1 MEYEYDEINFD
12 DQDIDLSENLDME
25 NISNGIQKDVDIEKL
40 VMAIQKGR
48 QKVEFLRKL
57 KKSRTEPIDAKIEHL
72 AQNEEKLRDLI
83 LDLMPKLFPK
93 QNSVDFPGVGN
104 ISKRKTKGK
113 WVITDEQKF
122 VEVLKKY
129 GLYDEVVNVK
139 VSVDKK
145 KMPNAI
151 ARILVDTDESNLSG
165 VEFQV
170 PERDSSL
177 VLKIYGEESE
187 DSPSNNDAG
196 F

>member
-1 MEYEYDEINFD
+1 MEYDDINFD
-12 DQDIDLSENLDME
+12 EDIDLSECLDME
-25 NISNGIQKDVDIEKL
+25 NIANSIQKDVDIEKL

-48 QKVEFLRKL
+48 QKVEFLKKL
-57 KKSRTEPIDAKIEHL
+57 KKNRMEPIDSKIEHL
-72 AQNEEKLRDLI
+72 TQNEEKLRNLI

-113 WVITDEQKF
+113 WVITDEQLF
-122 VEVLKKY
+122 TEVLKKY
-129 GLYDEVVNVK
+129 NLYDEVVNVK

-145 KMPNAI
+145 KLPNAV
-151 ARILVDTDESNLSG
+151 ARILADANESSLSG
-165 VEFQV
+165 VEFQT

-177 VLKIYGEESE
+177 VLKIYGEEAEAE
-187 DSPSNNDAG
+187 DSTNNDAG